1 MLGHIAGLP
10 IAVAAAMTAA
20 AAAPAAPPAIDVSGT
35 ATCPTPA
42 LVAASLQPLLPAD
55 ATMPSG
61 ARLQVDDVS
70 PPGGPTP
77 QIEIRLVDVA
87 SGVPLASR
95 RLDKYGSCE
104 ETAQALA
111 VVIATWTARYQPL
124 PSPTLPVPDSKP
136 SEAPPV
142 LVRARPRASPA
153 LVSVGAGAGL
163 ISAGRGGSAP
173 FAAVELDARRAD
185 RPWVIRLSAVAIGE
199 RTLAF
204 GPGVVAWSRMVAAPG
219 VSWRWGG
226 PSAFAEIGLGA
237 LIGAAFVEGRGFARD
252 QQGMSLDLGGVSW
265 ARVGARLAAVP
276 VTVWLGGGA
285 LVWAREQRVFAEG
298 VPGAASL
305 PRLDAILGGGIA
317 WAPDGPG
324 ASGH

>member
-1 MLGHIAGLP
+1 MVGYIAVLS
-10 IAVAAAMTAA
+10 IAVAL
-20 AAAPAAPPAIDVSGT
+20 AAAPVARATPTAIDVRGT

-42 LVAASLQPLLPAD
+42 LVAASVQPLLPAD
-55 ATMPSG
+55 ATMPAD
-61 ARLQVDDVS
+61 ARLEVDDVA
-70 PPGGPTP
+70 PPAGLKP
-77 QIEIRLVDVA
+77 QIEVRLVHVP
-87 SGVPLASR
+87 SGAPLASR

-111 VVIATWTARYQPL
+111 VVIATWAARYNPVPSAALPL
-124 PSPTLPVPDSKP
+124 PEPKVP
-136 SEAPPV
+136 AALPV
-142 LVRARPRASPA
+142 LVRAPPRASPP

-163 ISAGRGGSAP
+163 IAAGGASSAP
-173 FAAVELDARRAD
+173 FAAVEVDARPAD
-185 RPWVIRLSAVAIGE
+185 RPWAIRLSVVAVGE
-199 RTLAF
+199 RKLTF
-204 GPGVVAWSRMVAAPG
+204 GPGVAAWSRMVASPG

-237 LIGAAFVEGRGFARD
+237 LIGATFVEGRGFARD
-252 QQGMSLDLGGVSW
+252 QQSVSLDLGGVPW

-285 LVWAREQRVFAEG
+285 LVWAREQRVFVEG

-305 PRLDAILGGGIA
+305 PRLDAMLGGGIA
-317 WAPDGPG
+317 WSPDGHS